1 MMFPN
6 FESENDMLIN
16 NIKGQ
21 VYSSRKVEERNT
33 DIVADAAFDYVRY
46 GENSPYIKR
55 PALME
60 EVLQMTPSQL
70 EGVLHQVQ
78 NYELEIHYA
87 GALPAL
93 DVKNILYT
101 KLSLN
106 QHVRPTKSPVERPVV
121 PITENK
127 IYFLPDASMQ
137 QAKVYFLIDGE
148 PYNVKEAVNYMAFNE
163 YFGGGFSGLVM
174 NEIREKRSMAYTA
187 YGYFSRAPKQGQ
199 LTKFTGYVGTQSDKV
214 ADAIDVYMSL
224 LDSMPQY
231 PETMEN
237 IRTVLRQ
244 SVLSNK
250 PTFRSKSQRLTA
262 NMLLGY
268 KVDPAML
275 QVRDIQRLTFD
286 NVLSFYEQRVK
297 GKPITI
303 LIMGDPKLIDQKQI
317 KAKYGKIT
325 KLSKSRL
332 FSY

>member
-1 MMFPN
+1 MCLPN
-6 FESENDMLIN
+6 FESENDMLLN

-21 VYSSRKVEERNT
+21 EYSARQVEQRNT

-60 EVLQMTPSQL
+60 EVIQLTAAQL
-70 EGVLHQVQ
+70 EGVFHQIQ

-106 QHVRPTKSPVERPVV
+106 QHVRPSKSPVERPIV
-121 PITENK
+121 PITEDK

-148 PYNVKEAVNYMAFNE
+148 PYAVKDAVNYMAFNE

-174 NEIREKRSMAYTA
+174 NEIREKRSMAYNA
-187 YGYFSRAPKQGQ
+187 YGYFSRPSKQGQ
-199 LTKFTGYVGTQSDKV
+199 MTKFTGYVGTQSDKV
-214 ADAIDVYMSL
+214 IDAIGVYKNL

-231 PETMEN
+231 PETIEN

-250 PTFRSKSQRLTA
+250 PTFRTKSQRLTN
-262 NMLLGY
+262 NMMLGY

-286 NVLSFYEQRVK
+286 NVVSFYQSHVQ
-297 GKPITI
+297 GKPMTI
-303 LIMGDPKLIDQKQI
+303 LIMGDPGLIDQKQL

-325 KLSKSRL
+325 KLSKSKL
-332 FSY
+332 FSN

>member
-1 MMFPN
+1 MCLPN
-6 FESENDMLIN
+6 FESENDMLLN

-21 VYSSRKVEERNT
+21 EYSARQVEQRNT

-60 EVLQMTPSQL
+60 EVIQLTAAQL
-70 EGVLHQVQ
+70 EGIFHQIQ

-106 QHVRPTKSPVERPVV
+106 QHVRPTKSPVERPIV
-121 PITENK
+121 PITEDK
-127 IYFLPDASMQ
+127 IYFLPDADMQ

-148 PYNVKEAVNYMAFNE
+148 PYALKDAVNYMAFNE

-174 NEIREKRSMAYTA
+174 NEIREKRSMAYNA
-187 YGYFSRAPKQGQ
+187 YGHFSRPPKQGQ
-199 LTKFTGYVGTQSDKV
+199 MTKFTGYVGTQSDKV
-214 ADAIDVYMSL
+214 IDAVGVYKSL

-231 PETMEN
+231 PETIEN
-237 IRTVLRQ
+237 IRTILRQ

-250 PTFRSKSQRLTA
+250 PTFRTKSQRLTT
-262 NMLLGY
+262 NMTLGY

-286 NVLSFYEQRVK
+286 NILSFYQSHVQ
-297 GKPITI
+297 GKPMTI
-303 LIMGDPKLIDQKQI
+303 LIIGDPKLIDQKLL

-325 KLSKSRL
+325 KLAKSRL
-332 FSY
+332 FSN